1 VRLVA
6 VVLGSGFR
14 RQCLVDVGVGV
25 DVDVLSRCGADIGAL
40 RALFPFG
47 GGVSGWL
54 RRPWT
59 ALRSRSIF

>member
-14 RQCLVDVGVGV
+14 RQCLVGV